1 MPIRTVSDVISYLN
15 AHTDYEKQQGGRTRD
30 TFDLERM
37 HEVCDSLARPDLAYA
52 CAHVAGT
59 KGKGSTSRY
68 LSAALA
74 SQGLKVGLY
83 TSPHL
88 HKINERIEIGGKPIS
103 DARFVKA
110 FARVVSVLDEERG
123 GGKDLTFFE
132 LLTLAAMVAFADAKV
147 DVVVWEVGLGGRLDA
162 TNVVSPAVTI
172 ITEIGLDHT
181 QQLGD
186 TITEIARE
194 KAGIIKP
201 GVPVVC
207 GASLPEAVK
216 VITLTARDNEAPV
229 VLFGRE
235 YSLRDFAREGTGI
248 RFTASIRD
256 QKYAL
261 ALPTPARHLA
271 ENACHALAALEVLNA
286 DEDLLPG
293 PLDRD
298 KAAAALAA
306 CAQPAR
312 FEMFGGPPRT
322 VIDSAHNEV
331 SLKATLQTA
340 RAIKGDSKIVLV
352 CGVARDKDLEACLPP
367 LAEAAD
373 AAVFT
378 PYNSPRCTDAQTLL
392 TLYTKFG
399 GKAGEIAKDPKAA
412 LKRAREIAGETGLI
426 VVTGSTYLAGELRA
440 GLVIPGRK
448 SRGPKA

>member
-1 MPIRTVSDVISYLN
+1 MPIRTVSDVLSYLN
-15 AHTDYEKQQGGRTRD
+15 AHTDYEKQLGGRTRD

-37 HEVCDSLARPDLAYA
+37 HEVCDALARPDLAYA
-52 CAHVAGT
+52 AAHVAGT

-68 LSAALA
+68 LAAALA

-88 HKINERIEIGGKPIS
+88 GRINERIEIKGKPIS

-110 FARVVSVLDEERG
+110 FTRVVSVLEEELG

-132 LLTLAAMVAFADAKV
+132 LLTLAAMVAFADAKL
-147 DVVVWEVGLGGRLDA
+147 DIVVWEVGLGGRLDA
-162 TNVVSPAVTI
+162 TNVISPGVCV

-186 TITEIARE
+186 TIAEIARE

-207 GASLPEAVK
+207 GASHPEAIK
-216 VITLTARDNEAPV
+216 VITYTARDNEAPAIF
-229 VLFGRE
+229 FGRD
-235 YSLRDFAREGTGI
+235 YHLRDFARNGSRV
-248 RFTASIRD
+248 RFSAAIRD

-261 ALPTPARHLA
+261 ELPTPAKHLA

-293 PLDRD
+293 ALDRE
-298 KAAAALAA
+298 KVVAALQAA
-306 CAQPAR
+306 EQPAR
-312 FEMFGGPPRT
+312 FEIFGEAPRV

-331 SLKATLQTA
+331 SLKATMQTA
-340 RAIKGDSKIVLV
+340 RAIKGDSKLILV
-352 CGVARDKDLEACLPP
+352 CGVAKDKDLEACLPP

-378 PYNSPRCTDAQTLL
+378 TYTSPRCCDAQTLL

-399 GKAGEIAKDPKAA
+399 GKGGEIAKNPKDA
-412 LKRAREIAGETGLI
+412 LKRARELAGENGLI
-426 VVTGSTYLAGELRA
+426 VVTGSTYLAGELREH
-440 GLVIPGRK
+440 VR
-448 SRGPKA
+448 